1 MSELKR
7 KQEELIRR
15 IRATRSNAKLEAVR
29 AALDQRAGRSF
40 TDEEIAELERMR
52 EELVSGAR
60 KGKPWSVLHRELAA
74 GRKA

>member
-15 IRATRSNAKLEAVR
+15 IRATRSSAKLEAVR

-40 TDEEIAELERMR
+40 TDEEIAELERIR
-52 EELVSGAR
+52 EELVSGER
-60 KGKPWSVLHRELAA
+60 KGKPWSVLHRELSP